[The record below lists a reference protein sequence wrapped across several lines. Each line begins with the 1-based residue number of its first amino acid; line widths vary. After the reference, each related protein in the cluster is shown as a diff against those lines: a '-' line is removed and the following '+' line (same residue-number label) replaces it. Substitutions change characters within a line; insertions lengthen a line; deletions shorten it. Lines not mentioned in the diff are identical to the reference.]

1 MAAGSAP
8 ALRWDALPT
17 VSVQARLQLPSMHVP
32 PRVPLSL
39 LRLRAPSVSGILN
52 TQLSIPVNRARG
64 TPEAQVAQLQVDTLS
79 CGREQRPDLPL
90 SKQGCGNGDAKCD
103 VGRCVKGK
111 HSRGAAAETEA
122 ELSACSGCRRIDT
135 LAG

>member
-1 MAAGSAP
+1 MG
-8 ALRWDALPT
+8 
-17 VSVQARLQLPSMHVP
+17 VQARLQLPSMSVP
-32 PRVPLSL
+32 PRVRLCL
-39 LRLRAPSVSGILN
+39 LRLRAQSVSGILN

-79 CGREQRPDLPL
+79 CGREQRPYLPL
-90 SKQGCGNGDAKCD
+90 SKQGCGNGDAKCG

>member
-1 MAAGSAP
+1 MGCAANGGCASTPATPINVCAPTRSSPPAASAG
-8 ALRWDALPT
+8 
-17 VSVQARLQLPSMHVP
+17 
-32 PRVPLSL
+32 
-39 LRLRAPSVSGILN
+39 PSVSGILN
-52 TQLSIPVNRARG
+52 AQLSIPVNRARG

-79 CGREQRPDLPL
+79 CGREPRSYLPL

-135 LAG
+135 LGG